1 MLILSTDIIL
11 RAKIEQFGESIVY
24 YASTNSYLIVK
35 NKSMKPML
43 TGIII
48 GVISGLIIGLLIA
61 FFMAPSLMFRQDKY
75 NKDFDATVAALE
87 KAIEERG
94 WKTPVIHDLQ
104 ATMKKFGKD
113 VRSVKVL
120 EICHPDH
127 SYEILNRNEEKIVSS
142 MMPCRISVYEKED
155 GSVWIS
161 RMNSG
166 FLAKPMS
173 PVIRKTMSAAAAD
186 VEEIIADVT
195 QE

>member
-1 MLILSTDIIL
+1 MA
-11 RAKIEQFGESIVY
+11 AKIEQFGESIVY
-24 YASTNSYLIVK
+24 YPSTNSYLEYK
-35 NKSMKPML
+35 MKPML
-43 TGIII
+43 TGILI
-48 GVISGLIIGLLIA
+48 GVISGLVLGLLIA
-61 FFMAPSLMFRQDKY
+61 YFVSPSLMFRE
-75 NKDFDATVAALE
+75 NKNKSDFDDTVAALE
-87 KAIEERG
+87 TAIEARG
-94 WKTPVIHDLQ
+94 WKTPMIHDLQ

-127 SYEILNRNEEKIVSS
+127 SYEILNRSEEKIVSS

-186 VEEIIADVT
+186 VEDIIAVVM

>member
-1 MLILSTDIIL
+1 
-11 RAKIEQFGESIVY
+11 
-24 YASTNSYLIVK
+24 
-35 NKSMKPML
+35 ML

-48 GVISGLIIGLLIA
+48 GVSSGLVLGLLIA
-61 FFMAPSLMFRQDKY
+61 FFIAPSLMFREDVHSM
-75 NKDFDATVAALE
+75 DFEATVSKLE
-87 KAIEERG
+87 KEIEERG
-94 WKTPVIHDLQ
+94 WKTPVVHDLQ
-104 ATMKKFGKD
+104 ATMKKFGKE

-127 SYEILNRNEEKIVSS
+127 SYEILSKSEEKIVSS

-186 VEEIIADVT
+186 MEEIIAEVM

>member
-1 MLILSTDIIL
+1 M
-11 RAKIEQFGESIVY
+11 F
-24 YASTNSYLIVK
+24 
-35 NKSMKPML
+35 
-43 TGIII
+43 TGILI
-48 GVISGLIIGLLIA
+48 GIVSGMILGLLIA
-61 FFMAPSLMFRQDKY
+61 FFISPSLMFREDNY
-75 NKDFDATVAALE
+75 SKDFETTVAKLE
-87 KAIEERG
+87 KVIEEKG
-94 WKTPVIHDLQ
+94 WKTPVVHDLQ

-120 EICHPDH
+120 EICHPDL
-127 SYEILNRNEEKIVSS
+127 SYEILSRSEEKIVSS

-186 VEEIIADVT
+186 VEKIIAEVMK
-195 QE
+195 E

>member
-1 MLILSTDIIL
+1 
-11 RAKIEQFGESIVY
+11 
-24 YASTNSYLIVK
+24 
-35 NKSMKPML
+35 MKPMI

-48 GVISGLIIGLLIA
+48 GLIAGIIVGLLVA
-61 FFMAPSLMFRQDKY
+61 FFASPSLMFREDRHQ
-75 NKDFDATVAALE
+75 NDFDTTVNKLE
-87 KAIEERG
+87 EVVLAKD
-94 WKTPVIHDLQ
+94 WKIPHVHDLQ

-113 VRSVKVL
+113 VRSVKVF

-127 SYEILNRNEEKIVSS
+127 SYEILSRNEEKIVSS

-173 PVIRKTMSAAAAD
+173 PVVRKTMSAAAAD
-186 VEEIIADVT
+186 VEDIIAEVM
-195 QE
+195 Q

>member
-1 MLILSTDIIL
+1 ML
-11 RAKIEQFGESIVY
+11 A
-24 YASTNSYLIVK
+24 
-35 NKSMKPML
+35 
-43 TGIII
+43 GIII
-48 GVISGLIIGLLIA
+48 GVFSGLILGLLIA
-61 FFMAPSLMFRQDKY
+61 FFISPSLVFRED
-75 NKDFDATVAALE
+75 NNHKDFDETVSALE
-87 KAIEERG
+87 KAIEARG

-104 ATMKKFGKD
+104 ATMLKFGKE

-127 SYEILNRNEEKIVSS
+127 SYEILSRSEEKIVSS

-166 FLAKPMS
+166 LLAKPMS

-186 VEEIIADVT
+186 VEEIIAEVM

>member
-1 MLILSTDIIL
+1 MDIIL

-24 YASTNSYLIVK
+24 YASTNSYLEYK
-35 NKSMKPML
+35 MKPML

-48 GVISGLIIGLLIA
+48 GVLSGLVLGLLIA
-61 FFMAPSLMFRQDKY
+61 FFISPSLMLRQDKHSM
-75 NKDFDATVAALE
+75 DFDATVAALE

-94 WKTPVIHDLQ
+94 WKTPMVHDLQ

-127 SYEILNRNEEKIVSS
+127 SYEILSQGEERIVSS

-166 FLAKPMS
+166 IMAKPMS

-186 VEEIIADVT
+186 VEEIVADVM

>member
-1 MLILSTDIIL
+1 MVL
-11 RAKIEQFGESIVY
+11 
-24 YASTNSYLIVK
+24 
-35 NKSMKPML
+35 
-43 TGIII
+43 GIII
-48 GVISGLIIGLLIA
+48 GVASGLVLGLLIA
-61 FFMAPSLMFRQDKY
+61 FFVSPSLMFREDN
-75 NKDFDATVAALE
+75 NKRDFDTTVASLE
-87 KAIEERG
+87 KAIEKRG
-94 WKTPVIHDLQ
+94 WKTPVVHDLQ
-104 ATMKKFGKD
+104 ATMKKFGKE

-127 SYEILNRNEEKIVSS
+127 SYEILNRSEEKIVSS

-186 VEEIIADVT
+186 VEEIIAEVM

>member
-1 MLILSTDIIL
+1 M
-11 RAKIEQFGESIVY
+11 F
-24 YASTNSYLIVK
+24 
-35 NKSMKPML
+35 
-43 TGIII
+43 TGILI
-48 GVISGLIIGLLIA
+48 GVFAGMVLGLLIA
-61 FFMAPSLMFRQDKY
+61 FFIAPSLMFRED
-75 NKDFDATVAALE
+75 NKSGDFDTTVARLE
-87 KAIEERG
+87 KAIEGRG

-104 ATMKKFGKD
+104 ATMLKFGKE

-127 SYEILNRNEEKIVSS
+127 SYEILNRSEEKIVSS

-186 VEEIIADVT
+186 VEEIIAEVM